1 MEKYNGI
8 WRIKAKLLQEEK
20 QKIKEQKIKNNYSYS
35 CYFKKST
42 CEAR

>member
-20 QKIKEQKIKNNYSYS
+20 QKIKNNYSYS

>member
-8 WRIKAKLLQEEK
+8 WRIKAKLLQEK
-20 QKIKEQKIKNNYSYS
+20 QKIKNNYSYS